1 MKKLLAL
8 AAVFAF
14 AVVAHAENITLK
26 VEGMTCPEGCVN
38 AVKDAVTKVKGVKDA
53 KVVLGK
59 AEVNFDAKTA
69 SKKDLITAI
78 EKAGY
83 KVAN

>member
-8 AAVFAF
+8 AVVLAF
-14 AVVAHAENITLK
+14 AAVAHAEQITLK
-26 VEGMTCPEGCVN
+26 VEGMTCPEGCVK
-38 AVKDAVTKVKGVKDA
+38 AVKDAVTGVKGVKDA
-53 KVVLGK
+53 KVELGK
-59 AEVNFDAKTA
+59 AEVNFDAKKA

>member
-1 MKKLLAL
+1 MHKFACLLATL
-8 AAVFAF
+8 AF
-14 AVVAHAENITLK
+14 AIMAHAENITLK

>member
-1 MKKLLAL
+1 MRKLVSLLSLLA
-8 AAVFAF
+8 FAL
-14 AVVAHAENITLK
+14 VAHAENITLK

-53 KVVLGK
+53 KVQLGK
-59 AEVNFDAKTA
+59 AEVNFDAKQA
-69 SKKDLITAI
+69 SKKDLITTI

>member
-8 AAVFAF
+8 AVALAF
-14 AVVAHAENITLK
+14 AVVAHAENLTLK
-26 VEGMTCPEGCVN
+26 VEGMTCPEGCVK
-38 AVKDAVTKVKGVKDA
+38 AVKDSLTKVKGVKDA
-53 KVVLGK
+53 KVEIGK
-59 AEVNFDAKTA
+59 AEVTFDAKTA